1 MYVEL
6 TFGIFFSFS
15 SKLSDPSDLPKN
27 AFRIFSM
34 LVEFLC
40 TEHIDYALETGLAGE
55 YNIFWTLHLVDLFV
69 QTNFTDRCLA
79 LLIGF
84 VQNILAKWNSVC
96 VFGSQ
101 LLISSEV
108 LLLLG
113 EFMHGWKCATVFK
126 KICIRNLDINTTSV
140 NCFCISAF

>member
-6 TFGIFFSFS
+6 TFRIIFFSFS
-15 SKLSDPSDLPKN
+15 LKLSDPSDLPKN

-55 YNIFWTLHLVDLFV
+55 FNIFWAFHLIGLFV
-69 QTNFTDRCLA
+69 QMIFAGPCYA
-79 LLIGF
+79 LLIRL
-84 VQNILAKWNSVC
+84 VQDVLVKWNLFC

-101 LLISSEV
+101 HLMFSKV
-108 LLLLG
+108 
-113 EFMHGWKCATVFK
+113 
-126 KICIRNLDINTTSV
+126 
-140 NCFCISAF
+140 